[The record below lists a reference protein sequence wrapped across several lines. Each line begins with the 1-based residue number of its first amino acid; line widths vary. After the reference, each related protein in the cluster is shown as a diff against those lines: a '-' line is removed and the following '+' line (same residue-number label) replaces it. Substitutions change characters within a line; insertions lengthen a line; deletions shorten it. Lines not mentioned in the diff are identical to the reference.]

1 MSLIGESARLVF
13 AQGVAVI
20 LAALLLN
27 YAKGLVFDTG
37 DTYARVLGEFAS
49 KRETAAILIVS
60 MFAGPYAA
68 GHLQEWMVALLL
80 RPGYLEIG
88 AGLGLWAL
96 ILLTNQQVN
105 SWKSFNEDDPMF
117 VVMAVLGFVLILSG
131 LAYIR

>member
-1 MSLIGESARLVF
+1 MVF

-60 MFAGPYAA
+60 MFAGPYVA
-68 GHLQEWMVALLL
+68 GLLQEWMVALLVQ
-80 RPGYLEIG
+80 PGYLEIG

-105 SWKSFNEDDPMF
+105 SWKPFNEDDPMF
-117 VVMAVLGFVLILSG
+117 VVMAVLGFVLVLSG
-131 LAYIR
+131 LAYIG

>member
-1 MSLIGESARLVF
+1 MTLIGENARLVF
-13 AQGVAVI
+13 AQGVAVV

-27 YAKGLVFDTG
+27 CVKGMVFDTG

-60 MFAGPYAA
+60 MFAGPYVA
-68 GHLQEWMVALLL
+68 GLLQEWLVAFLL

-96 ILLTNQQVN
+96 IHLTNRQVK
-105 SWKSFNEDDPMF
+105 SWKPFNEGDPLF
-117 VVMAVLGFVLILSG
+117 VVMAVLGFVLIFSG
-131 LAYIR
+131 LAYIG